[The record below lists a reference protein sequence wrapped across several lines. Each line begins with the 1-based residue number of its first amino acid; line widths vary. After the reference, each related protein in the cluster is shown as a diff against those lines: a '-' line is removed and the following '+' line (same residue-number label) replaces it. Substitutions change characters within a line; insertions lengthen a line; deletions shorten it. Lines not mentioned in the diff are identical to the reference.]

1 MAQTSNPPSASRLL
15 FAGRL
20 REERRAQG
28 LTLEGL
34 AAVAGLS
41 WNYVGQVERGVRN
54 ISVDN
59 MDVLARAL
67 GLPLSQLLSEKLRTD
82 SLSSGT

>member
-1 MAQTSNPPSASRLL
+1 MAQTTNPPSASRLL
-15 FAGRL
+15 FARRL
-20 REERRAQG
+20 RQERHAKG

-67 GLPLSQLLSEKLRTD
+67 GLPLSQLLTSDIRTADLD
-82 SLSSGT
+82 SGI